1 MRIGNWLGYGSLW
14 LASTLLMAGCAT
26 TPLESQQNLV
36 LKERAGKFSV
46 VTLAAN
52 DDSES
57 VQGSFVWRRLVSGWQ
72 LDLQSPLGATL
83 ARLTVEPTGATLEQP
98 DAPLRRAASGED
110 LLAGVLG
117 AKVPLDV
124 LEDWVDGRVI
134 DDDKVT
140 SLKRDR
146 QGRIVS
152 FNQAGWQV
160 MFDRYGESGPARV
173 TAKGQQ
179 LGRSVTLRL
188 IAEQPI

>member
-1 MRIGNWLGYGSLW
+1 MVG
-14 LASTLLMAGCAT
+14 GCAT
-26 TPLESQQNLV
+26 PQFESQQARV

-46 VTLAAN
+46 VILAAN
-52 DDSES
+52 DDRES

-72 LDLQSPLGATL
+72 LDLKSPLGATL
-83 ARLTVEPTGATLEQP
+83 ARLTVEPSGATLEQP
-98 DAPLRRAASGED
+98 DLPLRRAASGED

-134 DDDKVT
+134 DDAKVT
-140 SLKRDR
+140 NLRRDK
-146 QGRIVS
+146 QGRIAS

-160 MFDRYGESGPARV
+160 TFDRYGDSGPARV
-173 TAKGQQ
+173 TAKGEQ

-188 IAEQPI
+188 VAEQSI